1 MPKHTQKRQTTL
13 GRAPYVRP
21 ARPKGFTPVPRTN
34 RSLTQHP
41 TFCHNEELYKA
52 LAQLLPDPEHQK
64 RKYVGMP
71 PRRRFMGNPVPR
83 KELLVHWKGGCTYKF
98 GGKRHAS
105 VPLSDLPPAVRVYLR
120 AMFQRAAELLG
131 HRVDV
136 VLINFYKDGKDSVSD
151 HSDNDDNMDPDSK
164 VLSVSVGATRDFK
177 IIPNAIPAGKKRK
190 QSFKIPLVGGSALIM
205 FPRFQTEF
213 LHGIPKITKR
223 VIGSRFN
230 LTFRK
235 LVNV

>member
-13 GRAPYVRP
+13 GFAPYAGP
-21 ARPKGFTPVPRTN
+21 ARPKGFTPVLRTN
-34 RSLTQHP
+34 GSLAQHP
-41 TFCHNEELYKA
+41 TFCDNEELYKA
-52 LAQLLPDPEHQK
+52 LAQLLPDPEHPE
-64 RKYVGMP
+64 RKYVSMP
-71 PRRRFMGNPVPR
+71 PERRLMGKRVPR
-83 KELLVHWKGGCTYKF
+83 KELLVHSKGSCTYKF

-105 VPLSDLPPAVRVYLR
+105 VPLSELPPAVRGYLR

-136 VLINFYKDGKDSVSD
+136 VLINFYKDGNDSVSD
-151 HSDNDDNMDPDSK
+151 HSDNDDTMDPDSK

-177 IIPNAIPAGKKRK
+177 IKTQKVPAGKKQR

-213 LHGIPKITKR
+213 LHGIPKITNR
-223 VIGSRFN
+223 VVGSRFN